1 MLLEVHVVGNN
12 IPLLISK
19 STMLKLGMKIDFT
32 RHQAEV
38 NGQVIKLQCNSSGH
52 YCFPLLYLASENVN
66 VVFHIKNLLSLSNEE
81 KKKKAIKLHRQLC
94 HAGKDRLV
102 RLLKDS
108 GCEDKGFLKIVV
120 DCCENCEFC
129 LKFKKPFSRPVVG
142 FLVSDKFNEYV
153 SMDLKEIKKGKLWI
167 LHLIDAATR
176 YTAACLIS
184 RKKKELVVCRIFQI
198 WVAYFGAP
206 KKFHSDCGGEF
217 ANDVF
222 REMNEKLGIETST
235 TPGESRFSNGVV
247 ERNNKVLYEAFIKTI
262 EDAKCDMETALAWAV
277 SAKNALQNHGGYSPN
292 QLVFG
297 TNVNL
302 PSVITDLAPALEP
315 FTSSE
320 IVRRNLNTLQEARK
334 NFIKAESSERIKRAL
349 GHNVRTYCKESY
361 NSGDEVFYKRRA
373 VKGWKGPATVLG
385 KERNFV
391 LIRHG
396 SVFYRCHPCHLMKA
410 TQQKSV
416 TIPDVKEATK
426 YDDQQKKVPGNNNK
440 VNVYSYSEDSEDDS
454 DKDIDKES
462 IELEE
467 ENTEAEEN
475 TVNKMGIQ
483 TDVENDGR
491 NVSSGSS
498 EEDNQDNDLITQ
510 GVEELKDN
518 TFRPKSNANVQFMLK
533 NGEKVQAKVLIKQ
546 PKRTGASKNWLNI
559 EIVGKEDP
567 SSVNWDEVMW
577 WREIESEQI
586 LILREIKE
594 TSQKRQEVLEAMER
608 EFNNL
613 KENNVFDWVEDCG
626 QESVS
631 CKWVITEKQ
640 KEDGSKMLKARL
652 VARGFEEKYMN

>member
-1 MLLEVHVVGNN
+1 
-12 IPLLISK
+12 
-19 STMLKLGMKIDFT
+19 
-32 RHQAEV
+32 
-38 NGQVIKLQCNSSGH
+38 
-52 YCFPLLYLASENVN
+52 
-66 VVFHIKNLLSLSNEE
+66 
-81 KKKKAIKLHRQLC
+81 
-94 HAGKDRLV
+94 
-102 RLLKDS
+102 
-108 GCEDKGFLKIVV
+108 
-120 DCCENCEFC
+120 
-129 LKFKKPFSRPVVG
+129 
-142 FLVSDKFNEYV
+142 
-153 SMDLKEIKKGKLWI
+153 
-167 LHLIDAATR
+167 
-176 YTAACLIS
+176 
-184 RKKKELVVCRIFQI
+184 
-198 WVAYFGAP
+198 
-206 KKFHSDCGGEF
+206 
-217 ANDVF
+217 
-222 REMNEKLGIETST
+222 
-235 TPGESRFSNGVV
+235 
-247 ERNNKVLYEAFIKTI
+247 
-262 EDAKCDMETALAWAV
+262 
-277 SAKNALQNHGGYSPN
+277 
-292 QLVFG
+292 
-297 TNVNL
+297 
-302 PSVITDLAPALEP
+302 
-315 FTSSE
+315 
-320 IVRRNLNTLQEARK
+320 
-334 NFIKAESSERIKRAL
+334 
-349 GHNVRTYCKESY
+349 
-361 NSGDEVFYKRRA
+361 
-373 VKGWKGPATVLG
+373 
-385 KERNFV
+385 
-391 LIRHG
+391 
-396 SVFYRCHPCHLMKA
+396 MKA

-467 ENTEAEEN
+467 ENTEAEEY

-533 NGEKVQAKVLIKQ
+533 NGEKVHAKVLIKQ
-546 PKRTGASKNWLNI
+546 PKHTGASKNWLNI
-559 EIVGKEDP
+559 EIVGKEDL

-594 TSQKRQEVLEAMER
+594 TSQNRQEVLEAMER

-652 VARGFEEKYMN
+652 VARGFEEKYMNQRTDSPTFSRQALRMVFVSASIM